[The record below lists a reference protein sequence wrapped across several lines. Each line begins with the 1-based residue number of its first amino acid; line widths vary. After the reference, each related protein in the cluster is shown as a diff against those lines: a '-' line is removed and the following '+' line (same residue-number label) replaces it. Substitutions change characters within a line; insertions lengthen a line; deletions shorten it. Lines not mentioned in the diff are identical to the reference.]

1 MLKIWCVYLFYIM
14 ILVKFFLF
22 IISEIWKNF
31 VVFVFLLVKEMIF
44 FIVFFFISFEVFE
57 FFLLLVI
64 CLVLFILILVF
75 NMVGNIF
82 VCVVVWKMCKL
93 WSFRNYYYG
102 LFLMSLVI
110 VDMVVGF
117 VCMFFILFYY
127 EIGKYLFGFFG
138 FIVVCKFILVLSLLC

>member
-1 MLKIWCVYLFYIM
+1 M

-93 WSFRNYYYG
+93 
-102 LFLMSLVI
+102 
-110 VDMVVGF
+110 
-117 VCMFFILFYY
+117 
-127 EIGKYLFGFFG
+127 
-138 FIVVCKFILVLSLLC
+138 